1 MRTERGYVSL
11 LEADHQSAN
20 TMPGRKLTRNCR
32 AVLRVEVR
40 INFIEEIER
49 SRVALLN
56 GEDCG
61 KSVR

>member
-1 MRTERGYVSL
+1 L